1 MTCQEE
7 TEQGLPEEAVQEQD
21 EDVGVVRVEALAE
34 WAEREPAPDLQ
45 VGVSALH
52 VGQRCPTRPGS
63 HATSC
68 SAPIAE
74 PPW

>member
-7 TEQGLPEEAVQEQD
+7 TEQVLPGEAAQEQD
-21 EDVGVVRVEALAE
+21 VDVVRVEALAE

-45 VGVSALH
+45 VSVFALH
-52 VGQRCPTRPGS
+52 VGQRRPTRPGS
-63 HATSC
+63 LATSC
-68 SAPIAE
+68 DVPIAE

>member
-21 EDVGVVRVEALAE
+21 EDVVVVRVEALAE
-34 WAEREPAPDLQ
+34 WAEHELVPDLQ
-45 VGVSALH
+45 VRVSALP
-52 VGQRCPTRPGS
+52 VGQRCPTKPGY

-68 SAPIAE
+68 SVPIAE
-74 PPW
+74 RPW